1 MHFNQRQ
8 LTCAKNKWL
17 KSSYRLLDPV
27 ARGINMLHATINLDF
42 CSAGGWDFKK
52 RIKKEMIGKLEVK
65 QKNGDLIGKVE
76 ENKSL
81 SHIKFHQMHFIP
93 SILSNSLASLEV
105 PGPMKSPL
113 A

>member
-1 MHFNQRQ
+1 M
-8 LTCAKNKWL
+8 
-17 KSSYRLLDPV
+17 
-27 ARGINMLHATINLDF
+27 
-42 CSAGGWDFKK
+42 
-52 RIKKEMIGKLEVK
+52 K

-93 SILSNSLASLEV
+93 SILSDSLASLEV